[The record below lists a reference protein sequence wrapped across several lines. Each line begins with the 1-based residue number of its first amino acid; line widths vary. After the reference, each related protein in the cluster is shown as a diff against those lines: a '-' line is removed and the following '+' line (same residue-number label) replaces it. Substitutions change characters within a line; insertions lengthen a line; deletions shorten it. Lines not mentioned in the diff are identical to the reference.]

1 MNKKLIGVALSTM
14 IGGSSFSCINVYAS
28 ESKSVK
34 DARAKI
40 SHITY
45 SLKTNY
51 LGLKNQGQWEV
62 YIKEAREL
70 ISKISS
76 KESNIAKELGTEV
89 NRDEAL
95 VKALARINQVEK
107 SMTPKEEG
115 GYGNALIPKNVPQW
129 QEYIRLANIDLEK
142 VDKNLFKDQ
151 YNELIKRRDI
161 VNKKLDEILGVGS
174 DVGHIISTNQNG
186 FMVTRIY
193 NSNDY
198 TTATTVA
205 EQFKMMIE
213 GGYLEDCGLVD
224 KASIDTVILVDKYDI
239 DAGTLIGPLVEK
251 YNAPVLF
258 LDGGTLQKDTKKAIE
273 SLGFKNA
280 VLISSNSN
288 SYASAVSELKNI
300 NVTIKDRFIE
310 GDKYKLS
317 LTIAKSMGELSRVYL
332 VDGDSTYARDKAITL
347 QSTAYFN
354 TIVVYLPTKDKTP
367 IETRNSN
374 GYGAWIDE
382 QHSKCELN
390 DITNDKSL
398 EKIVKT
404 SKEGGVSSFNGVY
417 LPVEDKDKFY
427 LNIVYNKMEGRRTS
441 GSHTIMSNG
450 DKYIDSIT
458 AIPLMV
464 KMQTALLYGGDKPSV
479 TLPNAADREYLLKER
494 YDGKET
500 NPTKRVF
507 IIGNEDVMKNGVEKK
522 LKGLDY

>member
-1 MNKKLIGVALSTM
+1 MKKKLMGVALSTM
-14 IGGSSFSCINVYAS
+14 IGVSSFSCINVYAS
-28 ESKSVK
+28 ESKAIK

-51 LGLKNQGQWEV
+51 LGLKNQGQWEI
-62 YIKEAREL
+62 YIKEAKGL
-70 ISKISS
+70 INKIPR
-76 KESNIAKELGTEV
+76 KENVVAKELSTEV

-95 VKALARINQVEK
+95 VKAVARINQVEK

-142 VDKNLFKDQ
+142 VDKKLFKDQ

-161 VNKKLDEILGVGS
+161 VNNKLQEILDGTIAEAGTVKN
-174 DVGHIISTNQNG
+174 TTQNG
-186 FMVTRIY
+186 FRVTRMY

-198 TTATTVA
+198 TSAVTVA
-205 EQFKMMIE
+205 TEFKK
-213 GGYLEDCGLVD
+213 LVESGD
-224 KASIDTVILVDKYDI
+224 LGFDTQKSKVDTVILVDKNDI

-258 LDGGTLQKDTKKAIE
+258 LDGGDLQKDTKKAIKD
-273 SLGFKNA
+273 LGFKNA

-288 SYASAVSELKNI
+288 SYSSAVSELKNM
-300 NVTIKDRFIE
+300 NVTIKDKFIE
-310 GDKYKLS
+310 KDKYILS
-317 LTIAKSMGELSRVYL
+317 LSIAKSMGELTRVYL
-332 VDGDSTYARDKAITL
+332 VDGDSIYARDKAITL

-354 TIVVYLPTKDKTP
+354 TIVVYLPTKNKTP
-367 IETRNSN
+367 METRSAN
-374 GYGAWIDE
+374 GYGAFINKA
-382 QHSKCELN
+382 HSTYQLN
-390 DITNDKSL
+390 DITNEKSL

-404 SKEGGVSSFNGVY
+404 SKEGGVSSFDGVY
-417 LPVEDKDKFY
+417 LPINDNNKFY
-427 LNIVYNKMEGRRTS
+427 LNIVSNKMEGRRTS
-441 GSHTIMSNG
+441 GSYTVMSNG
-450 DKYIDSIT
+450 NSYTDSIT

-479 TLPNAADREYLLKER
+479 TLPNASDREYLLKER

-507 IIGNEDVMKNGVEKK
+507 IIGNEDAMKNGVEKK